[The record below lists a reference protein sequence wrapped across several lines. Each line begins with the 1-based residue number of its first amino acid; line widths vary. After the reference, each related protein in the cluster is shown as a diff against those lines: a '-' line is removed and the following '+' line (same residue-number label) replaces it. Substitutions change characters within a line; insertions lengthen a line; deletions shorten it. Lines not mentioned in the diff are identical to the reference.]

1 MQGAWASVPAH
12 LNELSPPAARG
23 TFPGF
28 AYQLGN
34 LLAAVNATIQTSLM
48 KSHHGD
54 YSFALA
60 VVCGVVAVVLALVAW
75 FGPEAKGAD
84 SASETSAAA

>member
-1 MQGAWASVPAH
+1 
-12 LNELSPPAARG
+12 
-23 TFPGF
+23 
-28 AYQLGN
+28 
-34 LLAAVNATIQTSLM
+34 M

-75 FGPEAKGAD
+75 FGPEAKGAEFG
-84 SASETSAAA
+84 AGTPAAT